1 MEFSE
6 IRYNFRYKALLGE
19 IKLKEDNKKAK
30 QVEMEFTWGTGLD
43 KKSESKNKVV
53 EEELTPFEQIL
64 EKKRLKKKSKKE
76 ERKQK
81 FKAEKASGS
90 EDSEEDQ
97 NGYSSDDVDVD
108 LNDPYFAEEF
118 ANGEFDKPKKP
129 KKKVKEVNPESED
142 EEARKQAELA
152 LLLDDGQDEKAH
164 FSLKKIQDS
173 EDMSKSKRKRKFK
186 KGKGKE
192 EKKPEAADNFKMNVG
207 DNRFAAVFS
216 EPDFNID
223 PTDSHFKKTK
233 GMEVLIHEKLK
244 RRQPDELPKDSAKKP
259 KKDVSMKI
267 LIKNVKRKIA
277 HSK

>member
-1 MEFSE
+1 M
-6 IRYNFRYKALLGE
+6 YGFRYKALLGE
-19 IKLKEDNKKAK
+19 IKQKEDDKKSK
-30 QVEMEFTWGTGLD
+30 QVEMEFTWGTGLN
-43 KKSESKNKVV
+43 KKSDSKKAVV

-81 FKAEKASGS
+81 FKAEAANSS
-90 EDSEEDQ
+90 DESEEQ

-108 LNDPYFAEEF
+108 MNDPYFAEEF
-118 ANGEFDKPKKP
+118 ANGEFDLPKKSKK
-129 KKKVKEVNPESED
+129 KKKVKEVSQESDDED
-142 EEARKQAELA
+142 ARKQAELQ
-152 LLLDDGQDEKAH
+152 LLLDDGEEEKAH

-173 EDMSKSKRKRKFK
+173 EDMTKSKRKRKFK
-186 KGKGKE
+186 KGKGQETNKTE
-192 EKKPEAADNFKMNVG
+192 IEDNFKMNLT

-244 RRQPDELPKDSAKKP
+244 RRQPDELPRDEQVKKV
-259 KKDVSMKI
+259 KKDVSMSV

-277 HSK
+277 HNK